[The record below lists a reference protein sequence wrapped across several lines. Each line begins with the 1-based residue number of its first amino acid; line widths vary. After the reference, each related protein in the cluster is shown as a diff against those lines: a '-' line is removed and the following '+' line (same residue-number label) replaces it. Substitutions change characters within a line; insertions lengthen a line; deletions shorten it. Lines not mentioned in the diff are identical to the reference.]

1 MKTKR
6 TTIAAVAH
14 NYSTGDSDKNLALME
29 EVLAGG
35 ETSET
40 DIYVFPELN
49 ISGGV
54 IKTDL
59 VNLGRNSSRRLP
71 CGGSL
76 YLGEEIPNSHLRWTS

>member
-6 TTIAAVAH
+6 TTIAAVSH
-14 NYSTGDSDKNLALME
+14 NCSTGDSDKNLALME

-54 IKTDL
+54 IFKPILSISEKKFPTNPTWRKSAPWQRDTEQPFAL
-59 VNLGRNSSRRLP
+59 D
-71 CGGSL
+71 
-76 YLGEEIPNSHLRWTS
+76 